1 MELGS
6 CASSLQQG
14 WLDVISAKVDTDF
27 KALNFLSLNSKWLSV
42 DLLSQTVQNSFM
54 GFPH

>member
-27 KALNFLSLNSKWLSV
+27 KALDFLSLNSKWLSV